1 MKEKVLQWLSSGCD
15 YNQGLA
21 LLSQTGK
28 HKNLI
33 RSITGRPARY
43 AAKLKV
49 ELLKSAGLPYIT
61 QPPQQEKLPEKLPE
75 IVEKVIREHS
85 ETFLLRSRLHEQL
98 RSLPPDNDPSSVK
111 QRKNLSDSL
120 SLLSARIELLFAAK
134 EAWYNE
140 GLLPDAAILFPQ
152 PPSAC
157 PDSACDSVCDSACPD
172 SACDSARP
180 ASACDSA
187 RPASACP
194 ASARPLTRASE
205 RASECASER
214 ASDPRASDTLPTTP
228 QELKKL
234 KKNLQTS
241 NTKDQ
246 NFLEYQDISKAD
258 KPNPMPSGP
267 KKLKLENRIK
277 TRLAQIEQID
287 YKLLKT

>member
-1 MKEKVLQWLSSGCD
+1 MKEQVLQWLSSGCD
-15 YNQGLA
+15 YTHGLA

-33 RSITGRPARY
+33 HSITGRPNRY
-43 AAKLKV
+43 AEKLKY
-49 ELLKSAGLPYIT
+49 ELMKAAGLNNLLKPVEEENPA
-61 QPPQQEKLPEKLPE
+61 EKLPV
-75 IVEKVIREHS
+75 IVERVIREHS

-98 RSLPPDNDPSSVK
+98 RALPEDNSGETVK
-111 QRKNLSDSL
+111 NRKNLSDTISHL
-120 SLLSARIELLFAAK
+120 SSRIDLLFAAK
-134 EAWYNE
+134 EAFYTE
-140 GLLPDAAILFPQ
+140 GRMPDADILFPQ
-152 PPSAC
+152 PPSHSSEEE
-157 PDSACDSVCDSACPD
+157 P
-172 SACDSARP
+172 CDSARP
-180 ASACDSA
+180 
-187 RPASACP
+187 
-194 ASARPLTRASE
+194 LT
-205 RASECASER
+205 
-214 ASDPRASDTLPTTP
+214 RASDTLPTTP

-246 NFLEYQDISKAD
+246 NLLEYQDISKAD

>member
-1 MKEKVLQWLSSGCD
+1 MKEQVLQWLSSGCD

-33 RSITGRPARY
+33 RSISGRPARY

-98 RSLPPDNDPSSVK
+98 RALPPDNDPSTVK

-157 PDSACDSVCDSACPD
+157 HDSACDCVCDSACPD
-172 SACDSARP
+172 SACDSA
-180 ASACDSA
+180 CDSA
-187 RPASACP
+187 RP

-205 RASECASER
+205 SVE
-214 ASDPRASDTLPTTP
+214 LPTTP

-246 NFLEYQDISKAD
+246 NLLEYQDIIKAD
-258 KPNPMPSGP
+258 KPNPMPPGP